1 MLRYQ
6 CPRCHEITHRDAPT
20 AFCGICCGPL
30 SAANVLPEPRTQ
42 ARSLADLLN
51 ARDAARDAYTLPT

>member
-6 CPRCHEITHRDAPT
+6 CPRCHEITHRDEPT

-30 SAANVLPEPRTQ
+30 TDHDVLAEPRVQ
-42 ARSLADLLN
+42 APSLADLLN
-51 ARDAARDAYTLPT
+51 ARDAARNAYTLPT